1 MSSLNNH
8 YTQHFQH
15 FFSSWGQNGCTSA
28 PCNLFPQKNLDHKSI
43 CSMVFAPM
51 VMFSPNSTTGFTKLP
66 VTNYMANGHKSIV
79 DLKILSPGETSI

>member
-1 MSSLNNH
+1 
-8 YTQHFQH
+8 
-15 FFSSWGQNGCTSA
+15 
-28 PCNLFPQKNLDHKSI
+28 
-43 CSMVFAPM
+43 MVFAPM